1 MILAQLVFFVLFVQ
15 AVIRPAMA
23 AFLFTRPPRLRVS
36 FRTPA
41 DWDAAYEDVEFTGA
55 GGITLRGWYTPSQNG
70 AAVVLLHGHSGNR
83 LAVAYH
89 AEALA
94 RAGFGVLMFD
104 LRAHGSSGGRR
115 FVRGVEAVDDVLAA
129 VAFVSRRPDITKGV
143 GIFGVSVGGMLAI
156 QAAARNITIR
166 AVAVD
171 GSTVGTIDD
180 LPPPANAFDR
190 FWRYPLERYYQAAIE
205 WFSRSKRPPAN
216 TVALSRLARR
226 PILFISAGGGFERRM
241 TQLLYNAAAHPKQLW
256 EIPTAT
262 HANGWAA
269 EPELY
274 ARTLVGF
281 FDRGLSV
288 NSLPDE
294 PDSNGAEPLAA
305 DEQPFGEPPAPAAAP
320 MPEAA
325 ILPIDERTVS
335 PTSAMMMATVVIFL
349 AMLLMIVPFQ
359 LRWGF
364 FAPPAAGRWSVSGF
378 LGLIALLMVGLLLH
392 EAVHLAGYRIFGRV
406 GPGVAGFQFGR
417 AALAPQI
424 RCAVPIRAA
433 DYRRILL
440 LPALVLGIL
449 PGLVAFFTGSW
460 PLLIWS
466 VWMLV
471 AAGGDFI
478 GLWAIRGLPADT
490 PVAAHPKRVGC
501 LIYEPVKPVQNI
513 DK

>member
-23 AFLFTRPPRLRVS
+23 AYLFTRPPRLRVT

-55 GGITLRGWYTPSQNG
+55 GGISLRGWYIPSQNG

-129 VAFVSRRPDITKGV
+129 VAFVSRRHDVTKGV
-143 GIFGVSVGGMLAI
+143 GVYGVSVGGMMAI

-171 GSTVGTIDD
+171 GATVGTIDD
-180 LPPPANAFDR
+180 LPPPASALDR
-190 FWRYPLERYYQAAIE
+190 FWRYPLERYYQAAID

-216 TVALSRLARR
+216 TAALGRLSRR

-241 TQLLYNAAAHPKQLW
+241 TQLLYDAATVPKQLW
-256 EIPTAT
+256 EIPGAT

-274 ARTLVGF
+274 GRTLIRF

-288 NSLPDE
+288 NSLPEE
-294 PDSNGAEPLAA
+294 PAEPETEMPDDSEQL
-305 DEQPFGEPPAPAAAP
+305 DESRHNPVTIPQPV
-320 MPEAA
+320 
-325 ILPIDERTVS
+325 DERTVS
-335 PTSAMMMATVVIFL
+335 PTTAMMMAMAGIILV
-349 AMLLMIVPFQ
+349 MLLTTVPFQ

-364 FAPPAAGRWSVSGF
+364 FAAPNAARWSVAGF
-378 LGLIALLMVGLLLH
+378 LGLIALLMAGLILH
-392 EAVHLAGYRIFGRV
+392 EAVHLIGYRVFGRV
-406 GPGVAGFQFGR
+406 GPGVARFQFGR

-424 RCAVPIRAA
+424 QCAVPVRAA
-433 DYRRILL
+433 DYRIILL
-440 LPALVLGIL
+440 LPALVLGFI
-449 PGLVAFFTGSW
+449 PGIIAFISGSW

-466 VWMLV
+466 MWMLV

-478 GLWAIRGLPADT
+478 GLWAIRGLPGDT
-490 PVAAHPKRVGC
+490 PVSAHPRRVGC
-501 LIYEPVKPVQNI
+501 LVYESVNTVQNI
-513 DK
+513 DN